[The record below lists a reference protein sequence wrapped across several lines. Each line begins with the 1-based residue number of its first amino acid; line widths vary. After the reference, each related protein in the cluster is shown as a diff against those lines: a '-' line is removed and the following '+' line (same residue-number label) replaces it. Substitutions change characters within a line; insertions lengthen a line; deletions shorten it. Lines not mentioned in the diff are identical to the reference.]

1 MLATISI
8 WEERNF
14 DEFFSSIDVPE
25 LEGIVFEGCW
35 EFVYDQLNAG
45 EQSYEAF
52 NTLVKIANR
61 RNVPLYIITGGIK
74 DNAPLL
80 DFSDT
85 FYRNVKIYYW
95 DTFWFTYAYYE
106 LMRPHNRKHNNTTLS
121 KDILDFSI
129 DANRDFKFPFITMNN
144 NPKTH
149 RIMLMDQLS
158 KHNLIDKGAI
168 AWRDMHNTLQHIR
181 HKFPEGV
188 TDSMYMGMVYEHW
201 TPKRLFLDQDYPSL
215 NPYQLPTQYSDSF
228 MQVSAESFET
238 EILFSEKTAVP
249 LFLAKPFLL
258 LGTKGYNHR
267 LTDLGFVLYDE
278 LFDYSFDI
286 LDNMQDRVEGII
298 QNVLRMTSY
307 NASTKKQKLNAIKD
321 KLLHNKQLAHSIATN
336 ISCVPRPIMDLQD
349 YRDKTGTGGHT
360 VMHQLINFIKYA
372 NL

>member
-1 MLATISI
+1 MLATISV

-14 DEFFSSIDVPE
+14 DEFFASIDVPE

-35 EFVYDQLNAG
+35 EFVYDRLNAG
-45 EQSYEAF
+45 EQSHQAF
-52 NTLVKIANR
+52 ARLVEIATR
-61 RNVPLYIITGGIK
+61 RNVPLHIVTGGIK

-80 DFSDT
+80 DFNDPA
-85 FYRNVKIYYW
+85 FKNIKMYYW

-106 LMRPHNRKHNNTTLS
+106 LMQERNRKHNNTTLS
-121 KDILDFSI
+121 QDILDFNI
-129 DANRDFKFPFITMNN
+129 NDEFKFPFITMNC

-149 RIMLMDQLS
+149 RIMLMDQLA

-168 AWRDMHNTLQHIR
+168 AWRDMHNSLHSIR
-181 HKFPEGV
+181 HTFPEGV
-188 TDSMYMGMVYEHW
+188 TDSMYMGMVFEHW
-201 TPKRLFLDQDYPSL
+201 TPKRMFLDQEYPSL
-215 NPYQLPTQYSDSF
+215 NPYQLPTQYKESF
-228 MQVSAESFET
+228 IQVSAESFET

-278 LFDYSFDI
+278 LFDYSFDN
-286 LDNMQDRVEGII
+286 LDNLADRVEGVI
-298 QNVLRMTSY
+298 QNVLKIVSFDT
-307 NASTKKQKLNAIKD
+307 ATQKQKLESIKD
-321 KLLHNKQLAHSIATN
+321 KLIHNKRLAHSIATDM
-336 ISCVPRPIMDLQD
+336 SRFPKPIMDLQD
-349 YRDKTGTGGHT
+349 YRDKTGTGGET